1 MRVELGTL
9 ATQVV
14 QAFSQ
19 LCSDS
24 HPRILKPISEAMGVM
39 IDWYKTTDNT
49 ARALSSLS
57 IPEGKVEPSVVEQIG
72 KARMLCKFLGFIKA
86 GLEGSYEPFRPL
98 QAP

>member
-72 KARMLCKFLGFIKA
+72 KARMLCKFHRL
-86 GLEGSYEPFRPL
+86 LEGRPL
-98 QAP
+98 SHLSPHAP

>member
-1 MRVELGTL
+1 
-9 ATQVV
+9 
-14 QAFSQ
+14 
-19 LCSDS
+19 
-24 HPRILKPISEAMGVM
+24 MGVM
-39 IDWYKTTDNT
+39 IDWYNTTDNT

-57 IPEGKVEPSVVEQIG
+57 IPEGKAEPPSVVEQIG